1 MAWCLCEKRKRTI
14 RSSCQPRLVPGQNS
28 VKAVVTVSRLG
39 YGDMGEIKAQS
50 AAKLC
55 QSGGIYKRK
64 GHLVIKIRGLGR
76 KVLGLSV
83 CKAVSTQS
91 GIGICCS

>member
-1 MAWCLCEKRKRTI
+1 MVLVRKKEEKIDKDFLPAEAGSRAKLSK
-14 RSSCQPRLVPGQNS
+14 SSSHRQQ
-28 VKAVVTVSRLG
+28 AG
-39 YGDMGEIKAQS
+39 YGDMGEIKAVS
-50 AAKLC
+50 AANLC

-76 KVLGLSV
+76 KFLRLSV
-83 CKAVSTQS
+83 CKAISTQS